1 MTEEV
6 MHAIRQHEFGEPDVL
21 QYEQVAVPVPGAGQL
36 LIAVAAAGVH
46 LVDTTIR
53 AGVGGGPFPL
63 PDLPMTPGREVAGTV
78 TAVGPDVD
86 AAWIGRPVVG
96 HLGMVSGGYAEQA
109 VAQVARVYPIPDGL
123 DPAVAVAAIGTGRT
137 TAAIVDA
144 AAIRPDDVVLITA
157 AAGGIGNLLVQW
169 ARHAGATVVGVAGGE
184 TKVAA
189 VKAAGADIAIDYHD
203 EAWPQAVTAALHDRE
218 PGARK
223 VSLVLD
229 GVGGAA
235 GRAAFDLLGV
245 EGRLLVFGWS
255 SGSAVEVATTD
266 LFGRSLTV
274 SVPIGARVLERMAE
288 FEAMA
293 LEAAADGIAVPLV
306 GQRFPLSDAAGAHR
320 AVAGRATI
328 GKTVL
333 VTGV

>member
-1 MTEEV
+1 MDLEK
-6 MHAIRQHEFGEPDVL
+6 MHAIRQHEFGDPDVL
-21 QYEQVAVPVPGAGQL
+21 KYEQVATPVPRAGQL

-63 PDLPMTPGREVAGTV
+63 PELPMTPGREVAGTV
-78 TAVGPDVD
+78 AAVGPDVD
-86 AAWIGRPVVG
+86 TSWIGRAVVG
-96 HLGMVSGGYAEQA
+96 HLGFASGGYAQRV
-109 VAQVARVYPIPDGL
+109 VADAGRVYPIPDGL

-184 TKVAA
+184 TKVAS
-189 VKAAGADIAIDYHD
+189 VKAAGADIAIDYLD
-203 EAWPQAVTAALHDRE
+203 EAWPQAVTAALGDRS
-218 PGARK
+218 

-245 EGRLLVFGWS
+245 GGRLLVFGWS
-255 SGSAVEVATTD
+255 AGSAVDVRITD
-266 LFGRSLTV
+266 LFGRGLTV
-274 SVPIGARVLERMAE
+274 TVPIGARVIARMAE
-288 FEAMA
+288 FETTA
-293 LEAAADGIAVPLV
+293 LAAAADGIAVPVV
-306 GQRFPLSDAAGAHR
+306 GQRFALSEAAAAHR

-333 VTGV
+333 VTGE

>member
-1 MTEEV
+1 MTIET

-21 QYEQVAVPVPGAGQL
+21 TYEEVPVPVPGDGQL

-63 PDLPMTPGREVAGTV
+63 PELPMTPGREVAGTV
-78 TAVGPDVD
+78 AAIGPGVDPSFVGR
-86 AAWIGRPVVG
+86 AVVG
-96 HLGMVSGGYAEQA
+96 HLGMASGGYAERA
-109 VAQVARVYPIPDGL
+109 VADAGRVYPIPDGL

-144 AAIRPDDVVLITA
+144 AAISAGDVVLITA

-169 ARHAGATVVGVAGGE
+169 ARHAGATVVGLAGGE
-184 TKVAA
+184 PKVTA
-189 VKAAGADIAIDYHD
+189 VKAAGADIAVDYLD
-203 EAWPQAVTAALHDRE
+203 DAWPRAVTAALGDRS
-218 PGARK
+218 

-235 GRAAFDLLGV
+235 GRAAFDLLGTG
-245 EGRLLVFGWS
+245 GRLLVFGWS
-255 SGSAVEVATTD
+255 AGEAVDVRVGD

-274 SVPIGARVLERMAE
+274 TVPIGAAVRERLAE
-288 FEAMA
+288 FEATA
-293 LEAAADGIAVPLV
+293 LAAAADGVAVPLV
-306 GQRFPLSDAAGAHR
+306 GQRFALTDAAAAHR
-320 AVAGRATI
+320 AVAGRSTI

-333 VTGV
+333 VP